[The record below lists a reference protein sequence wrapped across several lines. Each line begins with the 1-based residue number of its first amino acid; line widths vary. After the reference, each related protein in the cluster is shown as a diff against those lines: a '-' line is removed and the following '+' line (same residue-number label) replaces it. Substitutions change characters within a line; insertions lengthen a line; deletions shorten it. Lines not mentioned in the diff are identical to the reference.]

1 MVKEELKLLSE
12 FDGWELKGVLLIPE
26 GSPKGIVQL
35 VHGMTE
41 HKYRYRDL
49 MNFLVEKGYVVVAHD
64 HRGHGESVQNDEDL
78 GWFGDDTSKA
88 IVEDCVQ
95 VTKYVRER
103 FPNLPLTLYGHSMCS
118 LVVRCYIRDYDE
130 YIDKLVV
137 SGSPSVNPMLGGA
150 IRLTGLLTKVYGP
163 RHRSNLLRF
172 LTTGKGDAQMKNK
185 GGGSWLTRD
194 TALAE
199 ASKKDPKCGYAFTCN
214 SGGDDAVMEN
224 EMKWM
229 QAIEVLREA
238 GYTNVTGKLYEG
250 MRHEIHNELD
260 RELVFAD
267 VLAFLE
273 K

>member
-1 MVKEELKLLSE
+1 MMVKEELKVLSE

-103 FPNLPLTLYGHSMCS
+103 FPNLPLTLYGHSMGS

-130 YIDKLVV
+130 YID
-137 SGSPSVNPMLGGA
+137 
-150 IRLTGLLTKVYGP
+150 
-163 RHRSNLLRF
+163 NLN
-172 LTTGKGDAQMKNK
+172 D
-185 GGGSWLTRD
+185 WD
-194 TALAE
+194 
-199 ASKKDPKCGYAFTCN
+199 
-214 SGGDDAVMEN
+214 
-224 EMKWM
+224 
-229 QAIEVLREA
+229 
-238 GYTNVTGKLYEG
+238 
-250 MRHEIHNELD
+250 
-260 RELVFAD
+260 
-267 VLAFLE
+267 
-273 K
+273 